1 MSPHPVSPENNVVI
15 SVLQHNIFGQPP
27 LPGLR
32 EIADSFHVA
41 DNAGQIIHV
50 LAMTFRTLFQ
60 VSLSMWLH
68 SLQTVLGILKVK

>member
-1 MSPHPVSPENNVVI
+1 MYFSII
-15 SVLQHNIFGQPP
+15 SSGSLL

-60 VSLSMWLH
+60 VSFVNVVAFVADRVRYIESKVIAALS
-68 SLQTVLGILKVK
+68 GGYPK